1 MDIDDYINGL
11 IKENKNLKNMVES
24 LKNEVRIQRKEIAVL
39 REERKHIISK
49 DQGPNIVAWQ
59 E

>member
-11 IKENKNLKNMVES
+11 IEENKNLKNMVES

-39 REERKHIISK
+39 REEGKHIISK